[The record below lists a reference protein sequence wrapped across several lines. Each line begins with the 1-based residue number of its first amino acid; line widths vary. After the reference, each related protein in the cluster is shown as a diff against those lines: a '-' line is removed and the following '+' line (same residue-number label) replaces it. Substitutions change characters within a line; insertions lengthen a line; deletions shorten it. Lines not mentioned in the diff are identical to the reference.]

1 MTDKVLIS
9 NDQQV
14 YSSTELRKLGFTPY
28 KIRNLTHNGRLIRL
42 NKSYYENSEYE
53 GDESDFYY
61 VRAYAPN
68 GVVCLLSA
76 AVYYG
81 LSTYIPSAVD
91 VAIPRNGKLSKNPEW
106 PVFNVHYFTNE
117 RYSLGIIEKKE
128 GKNSFCIYDLEKTV
142 VDIVFYKE
150 KVGIEETKEAL
161 TNYLIRKDRNLNRL
175 LEYADKTKCGET
187 MRQYLEV
194 LV

>member
-1 MTDKVLIS
+1 MADEILIP
-9 NDQQV
+9 NNQKI
-14 YSSTELRKLGFTPY
+14 YSTGELRSLGLTQY

-53 GDESDFYY
+53 GAESDFYY
-61 VRAYAPN
+61 LKAYAPN

-106 PVFNVHYFTNE
+106 PTFNVHYFTND
-117 RYSLGIIEKKE
+117 RYSLGIVEQTE
-128 GKNSFCIYDLEKTV
+128 GKNSFRIYDIEKTV
-142 VDIVFYKE
+142 VDIVYYRE
-150 KVGIEETKEAL
+150 QAGIEETKEIL
-161 TNYLIRKDRNLNRL
+161 KQYLARRDRNFNRL
-175 LEYADKTKCGET
+175 LNYADRTKCGKT
-187 MRQYLEV
+187 LRQYLEV